1 MFEVREYQQE
11 MIEAGMRGLSEDG
24 RALWGAPTGCGK
36 AFCLSSLA
44 GRFIRENRGSRV
56 LIVVDQ
62 KNLVQQLY
70 ETFKSVNQ
78 HIFDVDVACS
88 GIRQGFDEHSKV
100 LIASR
105 QTLVNRIGDIGT
117 FDLVIGDEAHE
128 WRLLEDGEWGDSQFH
143 SIFKGLQKINGDLL
157 LLGCTATPYRLLDG
171 TIYGE
176 RKLNGKVPI
185 FKKLNY
191 SIKYKTLIDDG
202 YLAEPTFYRQRIID
216 RDSVSKSSTGDYK
229 SEEAG
234 KAIETYLD
242 SAVDAFE
249 RVGIESKRPIAFCSS
264 IHAAQETA
272 KAFENRGYKS
282 WLMHSQTPDAYNN
295 FEQFSKHG
303 GVLVTV
309 DQATKGTDYPPL
321 DCALLLRLTAS
332 AAICL
337 QQIGRTLRKCKGKD
351 GAVIIDLVGNTES
364 LLENNDLDLPIVK
377 EPRPPKE
384 EDEIEVID
392 LTTFKRCKNF
402 PICQAKLTKAQM
414 ICHECGYEFPA
425 KELKNIP
432 IGELV
437 EYKHGSGESYIDLE
451 ISKTRA
457 ISKTTAMGKKY
468 LSLLFT
474 GKCGKTIPVS
484 MFFRRE
490 YNSSPAVYATA
501 GTWKKLFGKSV
512 PYSVEDA
519 GLDITIRDTVKTV
532 RMRKKGGFWNI
543 ISVGG

>member
-1 MFEVREYQQE
+1 LFEKREYQHE

-44 GRFIRENRGSRV
+44 GRFIRENKKSRV

-70 ETFKSVNQ
+70 ETFKSVNP
-78 HIFDVDVACS
+78 HVFDVDVACS
-88 GIRQGFDEHSKV
+88 GIRHGFDEYSKV

-105 QTLVNRIGDIGT
+105 QTLVNRIGDIGA

-128 WRLLEDGEWGDSQFH
+128 WRLLEGGEWGDSQFH
-143 SIFKGLQKINGDLL
+143 SIFRGLQKKNSDLL

-176 RKLNGKVPI
+176 EKLNGKVPV

-191 SIKYKTLIDDG
+191 SVKYKTLIDDG

-216 RDSVSKSSTGDYK
+216 RDSVSKSSTGDYN

-234 KAIETYLD
+234 RAIETYLD

-249 RVGIESKRPIAFCSS
+249 KVGVTSKRPIAFCSS
-264 IHAAQETA
+264 IHAAQGTA
-272 KAFENRGYKS
+272 TAFEKRGYKT
-282 WLMHSQTPDAYNN
+282 WLMHSQTPDAYTN

-309 DQATKGTDYPPL
+309 DQATKGFDYPPL

-332 AAICL
+332 PAICL
-337 QQIGRTLRKCKGKD
+337 QQIGRVIRKCEGKE
-351 GAVIIDLVGNTES
+351 GAVVIDLVGNTES

-384 EDEIEVID
+384 EDEVDVID
-392 LTTFKRCKNF
+392 LSTFKRCKNF

-437 EYKHGSGESYIDLE
+437 EYKHGSGESYIDIE
-451 ISKTRA
+451 ISKLNP
-457 ISKTTAMGKKY
+457 IIKTTMKGKQY
-468 LSLLFT
+468 LSLLFV

-484 MFFRRE
+484 MFFRKE
-490 YNSSPAVYATA
+490 YNASPAVKETA
-501 GTWKKLFGKSV
+501 RTWKKIFVESV
-512 PYSVEDA
+512 PYSVKNVK
-519 GLDITIRDTVKTV
+519 GDITIRDGVKMA

-543 ISVGG
+543 ISIG

>member
-44 GRFIRENRGSRV
+44 GRFIDENKTSRV

-70 ETFKSVNQ
+70 ETFKIVNP

-88 GIRQGFDEHSKV
+88 GIRHGFDEHSKV

-105 QTLVNRIGDIGT
+105 QTLVNRIDDIGA
-117 FDLVIGDEAHE
+117 FDLIIGDEAHE
-128 WRLLEDGEWGDSQFH
+128 WRLLDDGEWGESQFH
-143 SIFKGLQKINGDLL
+143 TIFKGLYKINSDLL

-191 SIKYKTLIDDG
+191 SVSYKTLISDG
-202 YLAEPTFYRQRIID
+202 YLAAPTFYRQRTID
-216 RDSVSKSSTGDYK
+216 RDSVSKSKTGDYN

-234 KAIETYLD
+234 NAIDAYLD

-249 RVGIESKRPIAFCSS
+249 KVGKCSKRPIAFCSS
-264 IHAAQETA
+264 IHAAQGTA
-272 KAFENRGYKS
+272 KAFEQRGYKT
-282 WLMHSQTPDAYNN
+282 WLMHSQTPDAYTN

-309 DQATKGTDYPPL
+309 DQATKGFDYPPL
-321 DCALLLRLTAS
+321 DCALLLRITAS
-332 AAICL
+332 PAICL
-337 QQIGRTLRKCKGKD
+337 QQIGRVIRKCEGKD
-351 GAVIIDLVGNTES
+351 GAVVIDLVGNTES
-364 LLENNDLDLPIVK
+364 LLENNDLDFPIVK

-384 EDEIEVID
+384 EDEVEVID
-392 LTTFKRCKNF
+392 LSTFKRCKNF
-402 PICQAKLTKAQM
+402 PICTAKLTKAQM
-414 ICHECGYEFPA
+414 ICHACGYEFPA

-432 IGELV
+432 IGELI
-437 EYKHGSGESYIDLE
+437 EYKHGSGESYVDLE
-451 ISKTRA
+451 ISKLSP
-457 ISKTTAMGKKY
+457 IIKTTGKGKKY

-501 GTWKKLFGKSV
+501 ETWKKVFGKSV
-512 PYSVEDA
+512 PYSVEDVEWN
-519 GLDITIRDTVKTV
+519 ITIRDGVKTA
-532 RMRKKGGFWNI
+532 RMRKKGGFWNV
-543 ISVGG
+543 ISIGA